1 MGKPH
6 SEAEVEFWGRFSNVH
21 DPSKCEGQSA
31 CPVHN
36 PSDHIMRDWPLHWRA
51 DRGFAERIC
60 EHGCGHLDPDQ
71 FPWWGATNRE
81 YEAVHGCDFCC
92 GGML

>member
-1 MGKPH
+1 MGAPH
-6 SEAEVEFWGRFSNVH
+6 SEAEAEFWGQFSNVH

-36 PSDHIMRDWPLHWRA
+36 PSDHIMRNWPLHWRA
-51 DRGFAERIC
+51 DRGIAERIC
-60 EHGCGHLDPDQ
+60 GHGCGHPDPDQ